1 MNFLCR
7 RGFFA
12 RKCQGGSVI
21 YRREFRR
28 SFFLSLPPGGKV
40 PSVCEADE
48 GAIIERFLCRARR
61 PGAPILEVC
70 AGNFAA
76 AAATYFAHVG
86 SSSQWPR
93 PPSLV
98 PSGQFTL
105 SPLHCVSAWRRKL
118 RSFPCSSSSRRT
130 RFVGLRR
137 EQRGIGQNAPG
148 DAADGLRLRFA
159 PPRSIGPLSP
169 DPITGVNPSARQIIS
184 GVQNLSEC
192 LNSRRAT
199 GPWVCRKLG
208 QARFHNRACLCRTNG
223 TGSVDDGRPKGL
235 PYPKWE
241 SILDFRRGGACPS
254 RKAFPFRGRWLA
266 EGQTDE
272 GNGPSYKGGPFEP

>member
-61 PGAPILEVC
+61 PGAPILAVC

-76 AAATYFAHVG
+76 AAATYFAHGG
-86 SSSQWPR
+86 SSSQ
-93 PPSLV
+93 
-98 PSGQFTL
+98 

-130 RFVGLRR
+130 RFAGLRR

-148 DAADGLRLRFA
+148 DAADGLRLRYA

>member
-21 YRREFRR
+21 CRREFRR

-48 GAIIERFLCRARR
+48 GAIIERFLCRAQR

-76 AAATYFAHVG
+76 AAATYFAHGG

-105 SPLHCVSAWRRKL
+105 SPLHSVSAWRRKL

-130 RFVGLRR
+130 RFAGLRR

-184 GVQNLSEC
+184 GAQNLSGVPRF
-192 LNSRRAT
+192 LPGHWALGLQKSQVLQLYFRAL
-199 GPWVCRKLG
+199 V
-208 QARFHNRACLCRTNG
+208 CRTN
-223 TGSVDDGRPKGL
+223 VPDA
-235 PYPKWE
+235 Y
-241 SILDFRRGGACPS
+241 
-254 RKAFPFRGRWLA
+254 
-266 EGQTDE
+266 
-272 GNGPSYKGGPFEP
+272 

>member
-21 YRREFRR
+21 CRQEFRR
-28 SFFLSLPPGGKV
+28 SFFLSLPPGRKV

-76 AAATYFAHVG
+76 AAATYFAHGG

-105 SPLHCVSAWRRKL
+105 SPLHSVSAWRRKL
-118 RSFPCSSSSRRT
+118 RSFPCSSSSQRT
-130 RFVGLRR
+130 RFAGLRR
-137 EQRGIGQNAPG
+137 EQRGIGQNAAG
-148 DAADGLRLRFA
+148 AD
-159 PPRSIGPLSP
+159 SP
-169 DPITGVNPSARQIIS
+169 YQG
-184 GVQNLSEC
+184 EM
-192 LNSRRAT
+192 
-199 GPWVCRKLG
+199 
-208 QARFHNRACLCRTNG
+208 
-223 TGSVDDGRPKGL
+223 
-235 PYPKWE
+235 
-241 SILDFRRGGACPS
+241 S
-254 RKAFPFRGRWLA
+254 RKDRGDRDRL
-266 EGQTDE
+266 QMSTLC
-272 GNGPSYKGGPFEP
+272 S

>member
-21 YRREFRR
+21 CRQEFRR
-28 SFFLSLPPGGKV
+28 SFFLSLPPGRKV

-76 AAATYFAHVG
+76 AAATYFAHGG

-105 SPLHCVSAWRRKL
+105 SPLHSVSAWRRKL

-130 RFVGLRR
+130 RFAGLRR

-169 DPITGVNPSARQIIS
+169 DPFYEGRSPVLWYLIS
-184 GVQNLSEC
+184 GAQNLSDV

-199 GPWVCRKLG
+199 GPWLS
-208 QARFHNRACLCRTNG
+208 QN
-223 TGSVDDGRPKGL
+223 
-235 PYPKWE
+235 
-241 SILDFRRGGACPS
+241 
-254 RKAFPFRGRWLA
+254 
-266 EGQTDE
+266 
-272 GNGPSYKGGPFEP
+272 